1 MAVMKVIVAS
11 VAHLPHGYAIPTTRG
26 MLLSKQGTPLHLVA
40 SSLLKLHQSSLVTS
54 LHNNRCKAKNS
65 TMTITFIIVEL
76 VEERNLLSVAYKS

>member
-1 MAVMKVIVAS
+1 MVAMRVIMVIVAD
-11 VAHLPHGYAIPTTRG
+11 LPQSYAIPTTRG

-65 TMTITFIIVEL
+65 TMTITFIIVGL